1 MELKL
6 SIRLNEKLYLRDPEA
21 SDLGRRIV
29 KNGANLISELGFE
42 GFTFKKLAEAIQTTE
57 ASVYRYFES
66 KHKLLLYIITW
77 YWTCLEYQVI
87 FSINNMT
94 DTEAKIRLVIDLLSR
109 ELDGA
114 LGTLDFDKK
123 ALYNIVISE
132 SNKAYLSKDVDNNNS
147 AQLFKPYKD
156 LCARIADLFLEYNP
170 NYPYSRS
177 LTSTMIESAHLQYFF
192 AQHLPRLTNAKG
204 KEDDQTIR
212 NFLEHLVF
220 SALKNQ

>member
-1 MELKL
+1 MEFKI
-6 SIRLNEKLYLRDPEA
+6 SIRLNEKLFLRDPES

-29 KNGANLISELGFE
+29 KNGADLISELGFE

-94 DTEAKIRLVIDLLSR
+94 DSEAKIRLIIDLLSR

-123 ALYNIVISE
+123 SLYNIVISE
-132 SNKAYLSKDVDNNNS
+132 SNKAYLSKDVDENNS

-156 LCARIADLFLEYNP
+156 LCNRIAVLFLEYNP
-170 NYPYSRS
+170 SYPYAHS
-177 LTSTMIESAHLQYFF
+177 LASTVIESVHLQYFF
-192 AQHLPRLTNAKG
+192 AQHLPRLTNVKG
-204 KEDDQTIR
+204 KEDHETARD
-212 NFLEHLVF
+212 FLAHLVF
-220 SALKNQ
+220 SALKNN